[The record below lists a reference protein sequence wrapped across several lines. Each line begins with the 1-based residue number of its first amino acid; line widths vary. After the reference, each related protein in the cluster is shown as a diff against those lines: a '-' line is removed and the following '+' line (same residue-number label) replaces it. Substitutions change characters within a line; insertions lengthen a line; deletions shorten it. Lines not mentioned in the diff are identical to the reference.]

1 MPDMLEQEYLELSN
15 QLKVKFDEIEK
26 QNLKL
31 LNSDIEQKKV
41 IMACYGVM
49 RILDITFHSDE
60 EFNHMLIQNLRGM
73 LSAQL
78 DEWWGIDESYV

>member
-1 MPDMLEQEYLELSN
+1 
-15 QLKVKFDEIEK
+15 
-26 QNLKL
+26 
-31 LNSDIEQKKV
+31 
-41 IMACYGVM
+41 MACYGIM

-73 LSAQL
+73 LSSQL